1 MLFVEKKK
9 QNGDGKPPWL
19 EGNIGAHEVTAP
31 MRPQDSGRIRDIV
44 GVARGGRF
52 FQRCLL
58 DIWKTPYHPPP
69 QCFMNKRWKFK
80 AATRNWYPIFC
91 DVLVKFLFFRI
102 PFVRNWRGAKMMRY
116 VRVSGFRHSKDRF
129 SQLHRNCKAP
139 KTPGAFYHWLKI
151 ISYSK

>member
-1 MLFVEKKK
+1 MLFVEKKNK
-9 QNGDGKPPWL
+9 T
-19 EGNIGAHEVTAP
+19 VTEKRLGWKGTLGLRGECSNAP
-31 MRPQDSGRIRDIV
+31 TRCRRIRDIV
-44 GVARGGRF
+44 GGGQGGQIF
-52 FQRCLL
+52 PTIFPGYLK
-58 DIWKTPYHPPP
+58 DTHPPP